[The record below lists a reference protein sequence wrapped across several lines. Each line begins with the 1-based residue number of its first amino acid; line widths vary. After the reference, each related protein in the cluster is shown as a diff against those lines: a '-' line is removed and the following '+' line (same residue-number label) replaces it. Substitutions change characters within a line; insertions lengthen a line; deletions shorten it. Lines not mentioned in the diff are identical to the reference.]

1 MKIETS
7 ETNLESFFSGLS
19 TSYRVPSY
27 QRDYSW
33 TEEEIDQLWADLV
46 VAFESR
52 TNYFVGTLVLNSEPG
67 GAAKEDGHFD
77 IVDGQQRLSTLSIIF
92 CIIRNVGKELAINP
106 TFLPEIE
113 RTQQFSELAPKICNY
128 AEDRLLYRSEPN
140 NYYLVLNKKD
150 QPIFYKQVQTF
161 SQPQFDLHALRRVKS
176 DSRLIKAKK
185 VLAKKIYDTFLNG
198 KKDVSDLYQ
207 FLVYLAKKLQF
218 IRIVVEDDYDAYLLF
233 ESLNSKGLDLSTA
246 DLVKNKLLSI
256 CKNDEAKRERTIS
269 SWESIVDKLSGSR
282 FPTPVDFLRFYW
294 LAFRTEKPTKR
305 DLYRVVKKHLQDP
318 SFDVDQFMTSLS
330 ESVEHFLYLT
340 DIHRVWPSNTVKNR
354 TKDQYIAELNSLRF
368 AIHIPTFLFAMKMRN
383 DSFLTNLSQ
392 KSLSFLVRLLTVGGY
407 AVSIADGVFAKA
419 LEKLRQEGPPA
430 SDAEVFACFD
440 VEDEKIGDPAFRA
453 NFTSFV
459 SHDSQI
465 CRYLLAKIHA
475 HSVGDEQIPKTD
487 EIHLEHILPQDSSVW
502 ESAGF
507 DYAGKPIDDLKY
519 SIGNMTLLN
528 KSLNAAISNRVFSE
542 KVSSYRKKTAADQSG
557 TTFPMT
563 YEIHEA
569 YAGRGNLWT
578 RDVIEKRAEKWASMV
593 AVIWPR

>member
-1 MKIETS
+1 MKIKTS
-7 ETNLESFFSGLS
+7 ETNLETFFSGLS

-33 TEEEIDQLWADLV
+33 TEEEIEQLWVDLV
-46 VAFESR
+46 AAFESR
-52 TNYFVGTLVLNSEPG
+52 TTYFVGTLVLNSEPG
-67 GAAKEDGHFD
+67 KSAKEDEHFD

-92 CIIRNVGKELAINP
+92 CIIRNVGKELASNP
-106 TFLPEIE
+106 SFLPEIE
-113 RTQQFSELAPKICNY
+113 RNQKFIDRAQRIWSI
-128 AEDRLLYRSEPN
+128 AEDRLLCRSEPN

-150 QPIFYKQVQTF
+150 QPIFYKQVQTY
-161 SQPQFDLHALRRVKS
+161 SQPQFDSSALKRVKS

-185 VLAKKIYDTFLNG
+185 ILTKKVYETFLNG
-198 KKDVSDLYQ
+198 KKDVNDLYD
-207 FLVYLAKKLQF
+207 FLIHLAKKFQF

-246 DLVKNKLLSI
+246 DLVKNKLLSV

-294 LAFRTEKPTKR
+294 VACRTEKPTKR

-340 DIHRVWPSNTVKNR
+340 DIHRVWPSSAVKNR
-354 TKDQYIAELNSLRF
+354 TKDQFIAELNSLRF
-368 AIHIPTFLFAMKMRN
+368 AVHIPAFLVAMKTRN
-383 DSFLTNLSQ
+383 DSFLTVLSQ

-407 AVSIADGVFAKA
+407 AVSIADGVFAKV
-419 LEKLRQEGPPA
+419 LEKLRQEAPLAP
-430 SDAEVFACFD
+430 DAEVFACFD
-440 VEDEKIGDPAFRA
+440 VEDEKIGDLSFRA
-453 NFTSFV
+453 NFTTFV
-459 SHDSQI
+459 SHDNQI
-465 CRYLLAKIHA
+465 CRYLLTKIHA
-475 HSVGDEQIPKTD
+475 HSVGVEQIPKTD
-487 EIHLEHILPQDSSVW
+487 EIHLEHILPQDSSIW

-507 DYAGKPIDDLKY
+507 DCAGKSIDDLKY

-528 KSLNAAISNRVFSE
+528 KSLNAAISNREFFE
-542 KVSSYRKKTAADQSG
+542 KVVSYREKTASDQSG
-557 TTFPMT
+557 TSFPMT

-569 YAGRGNLWT
+569 FAGKGNAWT
-578 RDVIEKRAEKWASMV
+578 REVIENRAATWSTMV
-593 AVIWPR
+593 SDIWPR